1 MAKKA
6 VLHEQDYLVSDG
18 TIRLSVTVGERQFGS
33 SMVFLD
39 DNMLANGEIH
49 ELDVGK
55 GGDVVNK
62 PLTIYTLVTDVRDN
76 TDQMAVTWIVAGGES
91 RVVATAIGAA
101 PKKFGSQ
108 MFKGVFH
115 LKAH

>member
-6 VLHEQDYLVSDG
+6 VLHEQDYVVSDS
-18 TIRLSVTVGERQFGS
+18 TIWLSVAVGERQYGS

-39 DNMLANGEIH
+39 EKMLANGEID
-49 ELDVGK
+49 ELEIGK
-55 GGDVVNK
+55 GDKIEGSV
-62 PLTIYTLVTDVRDN
+62 LSIYTLVTDVRDN
-76 TDQMAVTWIVAGGES
+76 TDQMAVTWILAGGES

-115 LKAH
+115 LKAP

>member
-6 VLHEQDYLVSDG
+6 VLHEQDYFVSGG
-18 TIRLSVTVGERQFGS
+18 TVRLSVTVGERQFGS
-33 SMVFLD
+33 SIVFLD
-39 DNMLANGEIH
+39 EEMLANGDID

-55 GGDVVNK
+55 GEDIEGKV
-62 PLTIYTLVTDVRDN
+62 LAIYTLVTDVRDN
-76 TDQMAVTWIVAGGES
+76 TDQMAVTWILAGGES

-115 LKAH
+115 LKTS